1 MESPMNQGDFLA
13 FPDQRWVRPFNFPPG
28 HWKKQ
33 LAGKYLE
40 IASRGDLI
48 GLRRLLADHPEFL
61 NKRGPHG
68 RTFLW
73 EATRRGKY
81 STVQWLIEQGAQID
95 LTGAYNQESYVQI
108 TPYCAALYYGHT
120 EIADYLL
127 AHGAQLDIF
136 RAAFIG
142 DVKAV
147 TSQLDASPEL
157 LNAEDSQDPIYYVP
171 LLAYAVAGGHVPTV
185 ELLLK
190 RGADVEQY
198 SAQLISIAT
207 MSSRLDL
214 IELLVSY
221 NARVDALDT
230 GTFVLTPDL
239 QIMQY
244 LLNHGASA
252 SQPGRSGFPPLVYLS
267 RGDKGEHVDK
277 LQLLLDHGAD
287 VNATDPKERTA
298 LHYAAKAGF
307 LNVIQLLLD
316 HGADAS
322 LRDDEGQTPLVI
334 ALAAGKS
341 AVANLLSSHST
352 TK

>member
-1 MESPMNQGDFLA
+1 MTQGDFVA
-13 FPDQRWVRPFNFPPG
+13 FPTQRWVRPFNFPPG

-40 IASRGDLI
+40 IASRGDLN
-48 GLRRLLADHPEFL
+48 GLNQLLAEHPEYL
-61 NKRGPHG
+61 NKRGSHG

-73 EATRRGKY
+73 EAARRGKFQV
-81 STVQWLIEQGAQID
+81 VQWLVEQGAQID

-108 TPYCAALYYGHT
+108 TPYCATICYGHT

-136 RAAFIG
+136 RAAFVG
-142 DVKAV
+142 DEMVV
-147 TSQLDASPEL
+147 EDQLDTSPEL
-157 LNAEDSQDPIYYVP
+157 LNAEDPQDPIYFMP

-221 NARVDALDT
+221 GAIVNVVDT
-230 GTFVLTPDL
+230 GTFVLTSDL
-239 QIMQY
+239 RIMQY
-244 LLNHGASA
+244 LLDYGASA
-252 SQPGRSGFPPLVYLS
+252 TRSGRNGFPPLVYLS

-287 VNATDPKERTA
+287 VNATGPKGRTA

-307 LNVIQLLLD
+307 LNVIRLLLD
-316 HGADAS
+316 NGADAS
-322 LRDDEGQTPLVI
+322 LRDDEGNTPLTI
-334 ALAAGKS
+334 ARAAGKS
-341 AVANLLSSHST
+341 AATKLLSPHGAT
-352 TK
+352 R